1 MEAAALTFRVL
12 RATGS
17 SFEHPVAN
25 LTTYS
30 RKSYWASFAKP
41 KEVVV
46 LAIDTKALLGEVR
59 IFNKNAH
66 AVDIDVAV
74 DDKLEEYVKVK
85 TIVRLPL
92 NREFRIKLGYL
103 PTCFVRL
110 TFHRQSQNYI
120 AVYGIQPIGIP
131 WGVLEQGG
139 GPSLFHVVSSTTEK
153 LLFGPSL
160 PASLPRRDCLSD
172 TISGSPAWMQ
182 RHKSLLETHITRL
195 ENSLAEFTQDPPH
208 RASSWMY

>member
-46 LAIDTKALLGEVR
+46 LAIVKPDGGRDTKALLGEVR

-103 PTCFVRL
+103 PTCFVRDQEL
-110 TFHRQSQNYI
+110 T
-120 AVYGIQPIGIP
+120 
-131 WGVLEQGG
+131 
-139 GPSLFHVVSSTTEK
+139 
-153 LLFGPSL
+153 
-160 PASLPRRDCLSD
+160 
-172 TISGSPAWMQ
+172 
-182 RHKSLLETHITRL
+182 
-195 ENSLAEFTQDPPH
+195 
-208 RASSWMY
+208 